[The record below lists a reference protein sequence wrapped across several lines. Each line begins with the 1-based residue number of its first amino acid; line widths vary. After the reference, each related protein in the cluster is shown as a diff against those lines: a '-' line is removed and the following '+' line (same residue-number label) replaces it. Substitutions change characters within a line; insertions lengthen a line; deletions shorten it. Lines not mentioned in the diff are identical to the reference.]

1 MISTRPLLAVAVA
14 GLAALAILFLN
25 KREKLRDAV
34 SPIAAVA
41 MFAIVVSMAPTVLA
55 GGTVELRL
63 FEVLPGIDVALRADA
78 LGMVFATVS
87 SLLWIVAAVYSI
99 GYMRHLHEHAQTR
112 FFACFAT
119 SLAAAVGGA
128 FAANLFTLVI
138 FYEVLSLVTYPLV
151 YHHEDE
157 EGWRGSRKYL
167 VYLMGASKSVLL
179 AALALTYHI
188 AGSLDFVRGGLLT
201 GANASAT
208 LLTVVYFCYLFGFA
222 KAAVM
227 PMHAWLPAAMVA
239 PTPVSALLH
248 AVAVVKMG
256 VFCVLRVIFHVF
268 GVSTVGELGL
278 GAATAYLVS
287 FTILMASVY
296 ALTRDDLKARLAYST
311 VSQLSY
317 IVLGAVLLSP
327 LAMVGG
333 IIHIAAHA
341 FSKITLF
348 FCAGSI
354 YCASGKRNISDMA
367 GIGRRL
373 PWTMGAFF
381 VASLSMIGIPPT
393 AGFVSKWYLAE
404 GSVEAGQMAFLAVLL
419 ASSVLN
425 AAYFLPVSYTA
436 FFEAETKESRAPVR
450 EIPLVAIPL
459 VATAILSV
467 LMGIF
472 PYYVPHPR
480 GRSDPMIKPVVDFF
494 GDAQYAR
501 LRRRLFYLVLVL
513 IVAADFLVPRA
524 HAEYLWERLPGWPA
538 AYGFGSCVLL
548 IFVSK
553 FLGHRAGL
561 MRREDYYD

>member
-1 MISTRPLLAVAVA
+1 MDPVVSIRPLLAIAVA
-14 GLAALAILFLN
+14 GLAALAVLLLN
-25 KREKLRDAV
+25 NRERLRDLV
-34 SPIAAVA
+34 SPLAAIA

-55 GGTVELRL
+55 GGTVDLRL
-63 FEVLPGIDVALRADA
+63 FEILPGIDFAFRVDA

-87 SLLWIVAAVYSI
+87 SLLWIVAAIYSI
-99 GYMRHLHEHAQTR
+99 GYMRHLNEHAQTR
-112 FFACFAT
+112 FFACFAS

-157 EGWRGSRKYL
+157 EGWRGGRKYL
-167 VYLMGASKSVLL
+167 VYLMGASKSALL

-188 AGSLDFVRGGLLT
+188 AGSLDFVAGGLLA
-201 GANASAT
+201 GSDASAA
-208 LLTVVYFCYLFGFA
+208 LLTAVYFCYLFGFA

-256 VFCVLRVIFHVF
+256 VFCVLRVVFHVF
-268 GVSTVGELGL
+268 GTGLVGGLGL
-278 GAATAYLVS
+278 GIVTAYLAS

-327 LAMVGG
+327 VAMVGG

-381 VASLSMIGIPPT
+381 VASLSMIGVPPT

-404 GSVEAGQMAFLAVLL
+404 GAVAAGETAFLVVLL
-419 ASSVLN
+419 VSSVLN
-425 AAYFLPVSYTA
+425 AAYFLPVSYAA
-436 FFEAETKESRAPVR
+436 FFQAERPESPTTVR
-450 EIPLVAIPL
+450 EIPLVTIPL

-472 PYYVPHPR
+472 PGY
-480 GRSDPMIKPVVDFF
+480 F
-494 GDAQYAR
+494 
-501 LRRRLFYLVLVL
+501 LTL
-513 IVAADFLVPRA
+513 ADGVIR
-524 HAEYLWERLPGWPA
+524 
-538 AYGFGSCVLL
+538 
-548 IFVSK
+548 
-553 FLGHRAGL
+553 
-561 MRREDYYD
+561 

>member
-1 MISTRPLLAVAVA
+1 LDPVVSIRPLLAITVA
-14 GLAALAILFLN
+14 GLAALAVLLLN
-25 KREKLRDAV
+25 NRERLRDLV
-34 SPIAAVA
+34 SPLAAIA

-63 FEVLPGIDVALRADA
+63 FEILPGIDFAFRVDA

-87 SLLWIVAAVYSI
+87 SLLWIVAAIYSI
-99 GYMRHLHEHAQTR
+99 GYMRHLNEHAQTR
-112 FFACFAT
+112 FFACFAS

-138 FYEVLSLVTYPLV
+138 FYELLSLVTYPLV

-167 VYLMGASKSVLL
+167 VYLMGASKSALL

-188 AGSLDFVRGGLLT
+188 AGSLDFVTGGLLA
-201 GANASAT
+201 GSDASAA

-256 VFCVLRVIFHVF
+256 VFCVLRVVFHVF
-268 GVSTVGELGL
+268 GTGLVGGLGL
-278 GAATAYLVS
+278 GIATAYLAS

-327 LAMVGG
+327 VAMVGG

-381 VASLSMIGIPPT
+381 VASLSMIGVPPT

-404 GSVEAGQMAFLAVLL
+404 GAVAAGETAFLVVLL
-419 ASSVLN
+419 VSSVLN
-425 AAYFLPVSYTA
+425 AAYFLPVSYAA
-436 FFEAETKESRAPVR
+436 FFQAERPESRTTVR
-450 EIPLVAIPL
+450 EIPLVTIPL

-472 PYYVPHPR
+472 PGY
-480 GRSDPMIKPVVDFF
+480 F
-494 GDAQYAR
+494 
-501 LRRRLFYLVLVL
+501 LTL
-513 IVAADFLVPRA
+513 ADGVIR
-524 HAEYLWERLPGWPA
+524 
-538 AYGFGSCVLL
+538 
-548 IFVSK
+548 
-553 FLGHRAGL
+553 
-561 MRREDYYD
+561 

>member
-1 MISTRPLLAVAVA
+1 LDPVTSIRPLLAVAVA
-14 GLAALAILFLN
+14 GVAALAVLLLH
-25 KREKLRDAV
+25 KREKIRDTV
-34 SPIAAVA
+34 SPLAAVV
-41 MFAIVVSMAPTVLA
+41 MFAIVMSMAPTVLA
-55 GGTVELRL
+55 GRTVEISL
-63 FEVLPGIDVALRADA
+63 FEILPGIDFAFRADA

-87 SLLWIVAAVYSI
+87 SLLWIVASVYSI

-112 FFACFAT
+112 FFACFAA

-128 FAANLFTLVI
+128 FSANLFTLVI
-138 FYEVLSLVTYPLV
+138 FYEALTLVTYPLV

-157 EGWRGSRKYL
+157 EAWAGSRKYL
-167 VYLMGASKSVLL
+167 VYLMGASKSLLL
-179 AALALTYHI
+179 AALALTYHL
-188 AGSLDFVRGGLLT
+188 AGSLDFVPGGLL
-201 GANASAT
+201 AAPEASSA
-208 LLTVVYFCYLFGFA
+208 LLTIVYFCYLFGFA

-256 VFCVLRVIFHVF
+256 VFCVLRIVFHVF
-268 GVSTVGELGL
+268 GVELLGKLGL
-278 GAATAYLVS
+278 GIATAYLVS
-287 FTILMASVY
+287 FTILMASIY

-327 LAMVGG
+327 VAMVGG

-367 GIGRRL
+367 GIGRKL

-393 AGFVSKWYLAE
+393 AGFVSKWYLAL
-404 GSVEAGQMAFLAVLL
+404 GSVEAGETVFLIVLL
-419 ASSVLN
+419 VSSVLN
-425 AAYFLPVSYTA
+425 AAYFLPVTYVA
-436 FFEAETKESRAPVR
+436 FFGVAPERPAAVR

-467 LMGIF
+467 SMGIF
-472 PYYVPHPR
+472 PGYFLALAE
-480 GRSDPMIKPVVDFF
+480 GVV
-494 GDAQYAR
+494 R
-501 LRRRLFYLVLVL
+501 
-513 IVAADFLVPRA
+513 
-524 HAEYLWERLPGWPA
+524 
-538 AYGFGSCVLL
+538 
-548 IFVSK
+548 
-553 FLGHRAGL
+553 
-561 MRREDYYD
+561 

>member
-1 MISTRPLLAVAVA
+1 MDPVVSIRPLLAVTVA
-14 GLAALAILFLN
+14 GLAALAVLLLN
-25 KREKLRDAV
+25 KRERLRDLV
-34 SPIAAVA
+34 SPLAAIA

-63 FEVLPGIDVALRADA
+63 FEILPGIDFAFRVDA

-87 SLLWIVAAVYSI
+87 SLLWIVAAIYSV
-99 GYMRHLHEHAQTR
+99 GYMRHLNEHAQTR
-112 FFACFAT
+112 FFACFAS
-119 SLAAAVGGA
+119 SLAAAAGGA

-167 VYLMGASKSVLL
+167 VYLMGASKSALL

-188 AGSLDFVRGGLLT
+188 AGSLDFVAGGLLA
-201 GANASAT
+201 GSDASAA

-256 VFCVLRVIFHVF
+256 VFCVLRVVFHVF
-268 GVSTVGELGL
+268 GTGLVGGLGL
-278 GAATAYLVS
+278 GIVTAYLAS

-327 LAMVGG
+327 VAMVGG

-367 GIGRRL
+367 GVGRRL

-381 VASLSMIGIPPT
+381 VASLSMIGVPPT
-393 AGFVSKWYLAE
+393 AGFVSKWYLAL
-404 GSVEAGQMAFLAVLL
+404 GSVEAGEIAFLIVLL
-419 ASSVLN
+419 VSSVLN
-425 AAYFLPVSYTA
+425 AAYFLPVSYAA
-436 FFEAETKESRAPVR
+436 FFGTEEQESSATVR
-450 EIPLVAIPL
+450 EIPMMTIPL
-459 VATAILSV
+459 VVTALLSV

-472 PYYVPHPR
+472 PGYFLALAE
-480 GRSDPMIKPVVDFF
+480 GVV
-494 GDAQYAR
+494 R
-501 LRRRLFYLVLVL
+501 
-513 IVAADFLVPRA
+513 
-524 HAEYLWERLPGWPA
+524 
-538 AYGFGSCVLL
+538 
-548 IFVSK
+548 
-553 FLGHRAGL
+553 
-561 MRREDYYD
+561 

>member
-1 MISTRPLLAVAVA
+1 MDPAISIRPLLAVAVP
-14 GLAALAILFLN
+14 GLAALAVLLLHD
-25 KREKLRDAV
+25 RERLRDLV
-34 SPIAAVA
+34 SPLAAVVL
-41 MFAIVVSMAPTVLA
+41 FAIVVSMAPTVLS
-55 GGTVELRL
+55 GGSVELRL
-63 FEVLPGIDVALRADA
+63 FEILPGVDFAFRADA

-87 SLLWIVAAVYSI
+87 SLLWILAAIYSI
-99 GYMRHLHEHAQTR
+99 GYMRHLNEHAQTR

-128 FAANLFTLVI
+128 FSANLFTLVI

-157 EGWRGSRKYL
+157 EAWRGSRKYL

-179 AALALTYHI
+179 AALALTYQI
-188 AGSLDFVRGGLLT
+188 AGSLDFVAGGLL
-201 GANASAT
+201 ANADAAPA

-256 VFCVLRVIFHVF
+256 VFCVLRMVFDVF
-268 GVSTVGELGL
+268 GVGLIAQLGL
-278 GAATAYLVS
+278 GIATAYLVS

-327 LAMVGG
+327 VAMVGG

-393 AGFVSKWYLAE
+393 AGFVSKWYLVQ
-404 GSVEAGQMAFLAVLL
+404 GSADAGQVAFLTVLL
-419 ASSVLN
+419 VSSVLN
-425 AAYFLPVSYTA
+425 AAYFLPVSYIA
-436 FFEAETKESRAPVR
+436 FFEPEADDGRPPVR
-450 EIPLVAIPL
+450 EIPLVTVPL
-459 VATAILSV
+459 VATAALSV

-472 PYYVPHPR
+472 PGYFLTLAD
-480 GRSDPMIKPVVDFF
+480 GVV
-494 GDAQYAR
+494 R
-501 LRRRLFYLVLVL
+501 
-513 IVAADFLVPRA
+513 
-524 HAEYLWERLPGWPA
+524 
-538 AYGFGSCVLL
+538 
-548 IFVSK
+548 
-553 FLGHRAGL
+553 
-561 MRREDYYD
+561 

>member
-1 MISTRPLLAVAVA
+1 MDPESTIRPLLAVAVPA
-14 GLAALAILFLN
+14 LAALAVVLLN
-25 KREKLRDAV
+25 NREKLRDVV
-34 SPIAAVA
+34 SPLAAIAL
-41 MFAIVVSMAPTVLA
+41 FAIVASMAPTVLA
-55 GGTVELRL
+55 GGTVDLRL
-63 FEVLPGIDVALRADA
+63 FEILPGIDFAFRVDA

-87 SLLWIVAAVYSI
+87 SLLWIVAAIYSI
-99 GYMRHLHEHAQTR
+99 GYMRHLNEHAQTR

-157 EGWRGSRKYL
+157 EGWTGSRKYL

-188 AGSLDFVRGGLLT
+188 TGSLDFVAGGLL
-201 GANASAT
+201 AEVDASAA

-256 VFCVLRVIFHVF
+256 VFCVLRVVFHVF
-268 GVSTVGELGL
+268 GVELVGKLGL
-278 GAATAYLVS
+278 GIATAYLVS

-317 IVLGAVLLSP
+317 IVLGVVLLSP
-327 LAMVGG
+327 AAMVGG

-381 VASLSMIGIPPT
+381 VGSLSMIGVPPT
-393 AGFVSKWYLAE
+393 AGFVSKWYLAL
-404 GSVEAGQMAFLAVLL
+404 GSVEAGEMAFLIVLL
-419 ASSVLN
+419 VSSVLN
-425 AAYFLPVSYTA
+425 AAYFLPVSYVA
-436 FFEAETKESRAPVR
+436 FFGTEVQESPATIR
-450 EIPLVAIPL
+450 EIPMMTIPL
-459 VATAILSV
+459 VATAILSM

-472 PYYVPHPR
+472 PGYFLALAD
-480 GRSDPMIKPVVDFF
+480 GVV
-494 GDAQYAR
+494 
-501 LRRRLFYLVLVL
+501 
-513 IVAADFLVPRA
+513 
-524 HAEYLWERLPGWPA
+524 
-538 AYGFGSCVLL
+538 
-548 IFVSK
+548 K
-553 FLGHRAGL
+553 
-561 MRREDYYD
+561 

>member
-1 MISTRPLLAVAVA
+1 MDPETTIRPLLAVAVPA
-14 GLAALAILFLN
+14 LAALAVVLLN
-25 KREKLRDAV
+25 NREKLRDIV
-34 SPIAAVA
+34 SPLAAIAL
-41 MFAIVVSMAPTVLA
+41 FAIVASMAPTVLA
-55 GGTVELRL
+55 GGTVDLRL
-63 FEVLPGIDVALRADA
+63 FEILPGIDFAFRVDA

-87 SLLWIVAAVYSI
+87 SLLWIVAAIYSI
-99 GYMRHLHEHAQTR
+99 GYMRHLKEHAQTR

-157 EGWRGSRKYL
+157 EGWKGSRKYL

-188 AGSLDFVRGGLLT
+188 AGSLDFVAGGLLA
-201 GANASAT
+201 GADASAA

-227 PMHAWLPAAMVA
+227 PVHAWLPAAMVA

-256 VFCVLRVIFHVF
+256 VFCVLRVVFHVF
-268 GVSTVGELGL
+268 GVGLVGELGL
-278 GAATAYLVS
+278 GTATAYLVS

-317 IVLGAVLLSP
+317 IVLGVVLLSP
-327 LAMVGG
+327 VAMVGG

-381 VASLSMIGIPPT
+381 VGSLSMIGVPPT
-393 AGFVSKWYLAE
+393 AGFVSKWYLAL
-404 GSVEAGQMAFLAVLL
+404 GSVEAGEIAFLIVLL
-419 ASSVLN
+419 VSSVLN
-425 AAYFLPVSYTA
+425 AAYFLPVSYVA
-436 FFEAETKESRAPVR
+436 FFGTEVQESPATVR
-450 EIPLVAIPL
+450 EIPMMTIPL

-472 PYYVPHPR
+472 PGYFLALAD
-480 GRSDPMIKPVVDFF
+480 GVV
-494 GDAQYAR
+494 
-501 LRRRLFYLVLVL
+501 
-513 IVAADFLVPRA
+513 
-524 HAEYLWERLPGWPA
+524 
-538 AYGFGSCVLL
+538 
-548 IFVSK
+548 K
-553 FLGHRAGL
+553 
-561 MRREDYYD
+561 

>member
-1 MISTRPLLAVAVA
+1 MTSIRPLLAVAIA
-14 GLAALAILFLN
+14 GLAALAVLLLSN
-25 KREKLRDAV
+25 RARLRDAV
-34 SPIAAVA
+34 SPVAAFA

-55 GGTVELRL
+55 GRTVNLRL
-63 FEVLPGIDVALRADA
+63 FEILPGIDFAFRADA

-87 SLLWIVAAVYSI
+87 SLLWIVAAIYSI
-99 GYMRHLHEHAQTR
+99 GYMRHLKEHAQTR
-112 FFACFAT
+112 FFACFAA

-167 VYLMGASKSVLL
+167 VYLIGASKSALL
-179 AALALTYHI
+179 AALALTYYV
-188 AGSLDFVRGGLLT
+188 AGSLDFVAGGLLA
-201 GANASAT
+201 GVDASAA
-208 LLTVVYFCYLFGFA
+208 LLAVVYFCYLFGFA

-256 VFCVLRVIFHVF
+256 VFCVLRVVFHVF
-268 GVSTVGELGL
+268 GVGLVDGLGL
-278 GAATAYLVS
+278 GIATAYLAS

-327 LAMVGG
+327 VAMVGG

-354 YCASGKRNISDMA
+354 YCASGKRNISEMA
-367 GIGRRL
+367 GIGRTL

-393 AGFVSKWYLAE
+393 AGFVSKWYLAL
-404 GSVEAGQMAFLAVLL
+404 GTVEAGEVAFLIVLL
-419 ASSVLN
+419 VSSILN
-425 AAYFLPVSYTA
+425 AAYFLPVSYVA
-436 FFEAETKESRAPVR
+436 FFERDVLENPAMVH
-450 EIPLVAIPL
+450 EIPMVTIPL

-472 PYYVPHPR
+472 PGYFLALAE
-480 GRSDPMIKPVVDFF
+480 GVV
-494 GDAQYAR
+494 R
-501 LRRRLFYLVLVL
+501 
-513 IVAADFLVPRA
+513 
-524 HAEYLWERLPGWPA
+524 
-538 AYGFGSCVLL
+538 
-548 IFVSK
+548 
-553 FLGHRAGL
+553 
-561 MRREDYYD
+561 

>member
-1 MISTRPLLAVAVA
+1 MDPVVSIRPLLAIAVA
-14 GLAALAILFLN
+14 GLAALAVLLLN
-25 KREKLRDAV
+25 NRERFRDLV
-34 SPIAAVA
+34 SPMAAIA

-63 FEVLPGIDVALRADA
+63 FEILPGIDFAFRVDA

-87 SLLWIVAAVYSI
+87 SLLWIVAAIYSI
-99 GYMRHLHEHAQTR
+99 GYMRHLNEHAQTR
-112 FFACFAT
+112 FFACFA
-119 SLAAAVGGA
+119 SSIAAAAGGA

-167 VYLMGASKSVLL
+167 VYLMGASKSALL
-179 AALALTYHI
+179 AALALTYDI
-188 AGSLDFVRGGLLT
+188 AGSLDFVAGGLLA
-201 GANASAT
+201 GRDASAA

-256 VFCVLRVIFHVF
+256 VFCVLRVVFHVF
-268 GVSTVGELGL
+268 GTGLVGGLGL
-278 GAATAYLVS
+278 GIATAYLAS

-327 LAMVGG
+327 VAMVGG

-381 VASLSMIGIPPT
+381 VASLSMIGVPPT
-393 AGFVSKWYLAE
+393 AGFVSKWFLAK
-404 GSVEAGQMAFLAVLL
+404 GAVAAGETAFLVVILV
-419 ASSVLN
+419 SSILN
-425 AAYFLPVSYTA
+425 AAYFLPISYTA
-436 FFEAETKESRAPVR
+436 FFQAERQESRTTVR
-450 EIPLVAIPL
+450 EIPLVTIPL

-472 PYYVPHPR
+472 PGY
-480 GRSDPMIKPVVDFF
+480 F
-494 GDAQYAR
+494 
-501 LRRRLFYLVLVL
+501 LTL
-513 IVAADFLVPRA
+513 ADGVIR
-524 HAEYLWERLPGWPA
+524 
-538 AYGFGSCVLL
+538 
-548 IFVSK
+548 
-553 FLGHRAGL
+553 
-561 MRREDYYD
+561 

>member
-1 MISTRPLLAVAVA
+1 MDPVVSIRPLLAVAVA
-14 GLAALAILFLN
+14 GLAALAVLLLN
-25 KREKLRDAV
+25 NREKLRDIV
-34 SPIAAVA
+34 SPLAAIA

-63 FEVLPGIDVALRADA
+63 FEVLPGIDLAFRVDA

-87 SLLWIVAAVYSI
+87 SLLWIVAAIYSI
-99 GYMRHLHEHAQTR
+99 GYMRHLNEHAQTR
-112 FFACFAT
+112 FFACFAA

-138 FYEVLSLVTYPLV
+138 FYEMLTLVTYPLV

-157 EGWRGSRKYL
+157 EGWTGSRKYL

-188 AGSLDFVRGGLLT
+188 AGSLDFVTGGLLA
-201 GANASAT
+201 GSDASVA

-256 VFCVLRVIFHVF
+256 VFCVLRLVFHVF
-268 GVSTVGELGL
+268 GTGLVDGLGL
-278 GAATAYLVS
+278 GIATAYLVS

-327 LAMVGG
+327 VAMVGG

-367 GIGRRL
+367 GLGRRL

-381 VASLSMIGIPPT
+381 VGSLSMIGVPPT
-393 AGFVSKWYLAE
+393 AGFVSKWYLAR
-404 GSVEAGQMAFLAVLL
+404 GAVEAGEIAFLIVLL

-425 AAYFLPVSYTA
+425 AAYFLPVSYVA
-436 FFEAETKESRAPVR
+436 FFGTEAQGSPATVR
-450 EIPLVAIPL
+450 EIPMVTIPL

-467 LMGIF
+467 AMGIF
-472 PYYVPHPR
+472 PDYFVALAE
-480 GRSDPMIKPVVDFF
+480 GVV
-494 GDAQYAR
+494 R
-501 LRRRLFYLVLVL
+501 
-513 IVAADFLVPRA
+513 
-524 HAEYLWERLPGWPA
+524 
-538 AYGFGSCVLL
+538 
-548 IFVSK
+548 
-553 FLGHRAGL
+553 
-561 MRREDYYD
+561 

>member
-1 MISTRPLLAVAVA
+1 MDPVISTRPLLAVAVA

-41 MFAIVVSMAPTVLA
+41 MFVIVVSWRPRCWPAAPWNCGCSRSCQGSTSLCAPMRSAWYSPLSLRFCGRGGGLLHRLYAALA
-55 GGTVELRL
+55 R
-63 FEVLPGIDVALRADA
+63 ARADP
-78 LGMVFATVS
+78 LFR
-87 SLLWIVAAVYSI
+87 LL
-99 GYMRHLHEHAQTR
+99 RHQPRGRSGRRLR
-112 FFACFAT
+112 RK
-119 SLAAAVGGA
+119 SVP
-128 FAANLFTLVI
+128 LVI

-188 AGSLDFVRGGLLT
+188 AGSLDFVTGGLLA
-201 GANASAT
+201 GANASGT

-278 GAATAYLVS
+278 GVATAYLVS

-317 IVLGAVLLSP
+317 IVLGAVLVSP

-381 VASLSMIGIPPT
+381 VASLSMIG
-393 AGFVSKWYLAE
+393 S
-404 GSVEAGQMAFLAVLL
+404 
-419 ASSVLN
+419 
-425 AAYFLPVSYTA
+425 
-436 FFEAETKESRAPVR
+436 
-450 EIPLVAIPL
+450 
-459 VATAILSV
+459 
-467 LMGIF
+467 
-472 PYYVPHPR
+472 
-480 GRSDPMIKPVVDFF
+480 
-494 GDAQYAR
+494 
-501 LRRRLFYLVLVL
+501 RRRQVSSASG
-513 IVAADFLVPRA
+513 IWRRA
-524 HAEYLWERLPGWPA
+524 R
-538 AYGFGSCVLL
+538 
-548 IFVSK
+548 
-553 FLGHRAGL
+553 
-561 MRREDYYD
+561 

>member
-1 MISTRPLLAVAVA
+1 MDSVVSIRPLLAIAVA
-14 GLAALAILFLN
+14 GLAALAVLLLN
-25 KREKLRDAV
+25 NRERLRDLV
-34 SPIAAVA
+34 SPSAAIA
-41 MFAIVVSMAPTVLA
+41 MFAIILSMAPTVLA

-63 FEVLPGIDVALRADA
+63 FEILPGIDFAFRVDA

-87 SLLWIVAAVYSI
+87 SLLWIVAAIYSI
-99 GYMRHLHEHAQTR
+99 GYMRHLNEHAQTR
-112 FFACFAT
+112 FFACFAS
-119 SLAAAVGGA
+119 SLAAAAGGA

-157 EGWRGSRKYL
+157 EGWRGGRKYL
-167 VYLMGASKSVLL
+167 VYLMGASKSALL

-188 AGSLDFVRGGLLT
+188 AGSLDFVAGGLL
-201 GANASAT
+201 ARSDVSAA

-256 VFCVLRVIFHVF
+256 VFCVLRVVFHVF
-268 GVSTVGELGL
+268 GTGLVGGLGL
-278 GAATAYLVS
+278 GIGTAYLAS

-327 LAMVGG
+327 VAMVGG

-393 AGFVSKWYLAE
+393 AGFVSKWYLAK
-404 GSVEAGQMAFLAVLL
+404 GAVAAGETAFLVVLL
-419 ASSVLN
+419 VSSILN
-425 AAYFLPVSYTA
+425 AAYFLPVSYAA
-436 FFEAETKESRAPVR
+436 FFQAEKSESRTTVR
-450 EIPLVAIPL
+450 EIPLVTIPL

-472 PYYVPHPR
+472 PGY
-480 GRSDPMIKPVVDFF
+480 F
-494 GDAQYAR
+494 
-501 LRRRLFYLVLVL
+501 LTL
-513 IVAADFLVPRA
+513 ADGVIR
-524 HAEYLWERLPGWPA
+524 
-538 AYGFGSCVLL
+538 
-548 IFVSK
+548 
-553 FLGHRAGL
+553 
-561 MRREDYYD
+561 

>member
-1 MISTRPLLAVAVA
+1 
-14 GLAALAILFLN
+14 
-25 KREKLRDAV
+25 
-34 SPIAAVA
+34 
-41 MFAIVVSMAPTVLA
+41 
-55 GGTVELRL
+55 
-63 FEVLPGIDVALRADA
+63 
-78 LGMVFATVS
+78 
-87 SLLWIVAAVYSI
+87 
-99 GYMRHLHEHAQTR
+99 
-112 FFACFAT
+112 
-119 SLAAAVGGA
+119 
-128 FAANLFTLVI
+128 
-138 FYEVLSLVTYPLV
+138 
-151 YHHEDE
+151 
-157 EGWRGSRKYL
+157 
-167 VYLMGASKSVLL
+167 
-179 AALALTYHI
+179 
-188 AGSLDFVRGGLLT
+188 
-201 GANASAT
+201 
-208 LLTVVYFCYLFGFA
+208 
-222 KAAVM
+222 M

-268 GVSTVGELGL
+268 GVGMVGELGL
-278 GAATAYLVS
+278 GIATAYLVS

-436 FFEAETKESRAPVR
+436 FFESETKESRAPVR
-450 EIPLVAIPL
+450 EIPLVTIPL

-472 PYYVPHPR
+472 PYY
-480 GRSDPMIKPVVDFF
+480 F
-494 GDAQYAR
+494 
-501 LRRRLFYLVLVL
+501 LTL
-513 IVAADFLVPRA
+513 ADGVIR
-524 HAEYLWERLPGWPA
+524 
-538 AYGFGSCVLL
+538 
-548 IFVSK
+548 
-553 FLGHRAGL
+553 
-561 MRREDYYD
+561 

>member
-1 MISTRPLLAVAVA
+1 MDPETTIRPLLAVAVPA
-14 GLAALAILFLN
+14 LAALAVVLLN
-25 KREKLRDAV
+25 NREKLRDVV
-34 SPIAAVA
+34 SPLAAITL
-41 MFAIVVSMAPTVLA
+41 FAIVASMAPTVLA
-55 GGTVELRL
+55 GGTVDLRL
-63 FEVLPGIDVALRADA
+63 FEILPGVDFAFRVDA

-87 SLLWIVAAVYSI
+87 SLLWIVAAIYSI
-99 GYMRHLHEHAQTR
+99 GYMRHLKEHAQTR

-157 EGWRGSRKYL
+157 EGWKGSRKYL

-188 AGSLDFVRGGLLT
+188 AGSLDFVAGGLLA
-201 GANASAT
+201 GADASAA

-227 PMHAWLPAAMVA
+227 PVHAWLPAAMVA

-256 VFCVLRVIFHVF
+256 VFCVLRVVFHVF
-268 GVSTVGELGL
+268 GVGLVGELGL
-278 GAATAYLVS
+278 GTATAYLVS

-317 IVLGAVLLSP
+317 IVLGVVLLSP
-327 LAMVGG
+327 VAMVGG

-381 VASLSMIGIPPT
+381 VGSLSMIGVPPT
-393 AGFVSKWYLAE
+393 AGFVSKWYLAL
-404 GSVEAGQMAFLAVLL
+404 GSVEAGEIAFLIVLL
-419 ASSVLN
+419 VSSVLN
-425 AAYFLPVSYTA
+425 AAYFLPVSYVA
-436 FFEAETKESRAPVR
+436 FFGTEVQESPATVR
-450 EIPLVAIPL
+450 EIPMMTIPL

-472 PYYVPHPR
+472 PGYFLALAD
-480 GRSDPMIKPVVDFF
+480 GVV
-494 GDAQYAR
+494 
-501 LRRRLFYLVLVL
+501 
-513 IVAADFLVPRA
+513 
-524 HAEYLWERLPGWPA
+524 
-538 AYGFGSCVLL
+538 
-548 IFVSK
+548 K
-553 FLGHRAGL
+553 
-561 MRREDYYD
+561 

>member
-1 MISTRPLLAVAVA
+1 MDQVTSIRPLLAVAVA
-14 GLAALAILFLN
+14 GLAALAVLLLN
-25 KREKLRDAV
+25 NHQKLRDVV
-34 SPIAAVA
+34 SPLAATV
-41 MFAIVVSMAPTVLA
+41 MFAIVASMAPTVLA
-55 GGTVELRL
+55 GGTVNLRL
-63 FEVLPGIDVALRADA
+63 FEILPGIDFAFRVDA
-78 LGMVFATVS
+78 LGMVFASVS
-87 SLLWIVAAVYSI
+87 SLLWIVAAIYSI
-99 GYMRHLHEHAQTR
+99 GYMRHLNEHAQTR

-188 AGSLDFVRGGLLT
+188 AGSLDFVAGGLLA
-201 GANASAT
+201 GVDASAP

-256 VFCVLRVIFHVF
+256 VFCVLRVVFHIFGTGLVE
-268 GVSTVGELGL
+268 GLGL
-278 GAATAYLVS
+278 GIATAYLVS

-327 LAMVGG
+327 VAMVGG
-333 IIHIAAHA
+333 IFHIAAHA

-381 VASLSMIGIPPT
+381 VGSLSMIGVPPT
-393 AGFVSKWYLAE
+393 GGFVSKWYLAL
-404 GSVEAGQMAFLAVLL
+404 GSVQAGEIAFLIVLL
-419 ASSVLN
+419 VSSILN
-425 AAYFLPVSYTA
+425 AAYFLPVSYVA
-436 FFEAETKESRAPVR
+436 FFGTEVQESPATVR
-450 EIPLVAIPL
+450 EIPMLTIPL

-467 LMGIF
+467 STGIF
-472 PYYVPHPR
+472 PDYFLALAQ
-480 GRSDPMIKPVVDFF
+480 GVV
-494 GDAQYAR
+494 R
-501 LRRRLFYLVLVL
+501 
-513 IVAADFLVPRA
+513 
-524 HAEYLWERLPGWPA
+524 
-538 AYGFGSCVLL
+538 
-548 IFVSK
+548 
-553 FLGHRAGL
+553 
-561 MRREDYYD
+561 

>member
-1 MISTRPLLAVAVA
+1 LDPVISIRPLLAVAVA
-14 GLAALAILFLN
+14 GLAALTILLLD
-25 KREKLRDAV
+25 KREKLRDLV
-34 SPIAAVA
+34 SPVAAVV
-41 MFAIVVSMAPTVLA
+41 MFAIVASMAPTVLS
-55 GGTVELRL
+55 GGTVDLRL
-63 FEVLPGIDVALRADA
+63 FEILPGVDFAFRADA

-157 EGWRGSRKYL
+157 EGWAGSRKYL
-167 VYLMGASKSVLL
+167 VYLMGASKSALL
-179 AALALTYHI
+179 AALALTYQI
-188 AGSLDFVRGGLLT
+188 AGSLDFVAGGLLA
-201 GANASAT
+201 GVDASAA

-256 VFCVLRVIFHVF
+256 VFCVLRVVFDVF
-268 GVSTVGELGL
+268 GVGLVGKLGL
-278 GAATAYLVS
+278 GIATAYLVS
-287 FTILMASVY
+287 FTILMASIY

-327 LAMVGG
+327 VAMVGG

-393 AGFVSKWYLAE
+393 AGFVSKWYLAQ
-404 GSVEAGQMAFLAVLL
+404 GSVEAGQVAFLAVLL
-419 ASSVLN
+419 TSSILN
-425 AAYFLPVSYTA
+425 AAYFLPVSYAA
-436 FFEAETKESRAPVR
+436 FFEAEPEESRAAIR
-450 EIPLVAIPL
+450 EIPMVTIPL

-472 PYYVPHPR
+472 PGYFLTLAD
-480 GRSDPMIKPVVDFF
+480 GVV
-494 GDAQYAR
+494 R
-501 LRRRLFYLVLVL
+501 
-513 IVAADFLVPRA
+513 
-524 HAEYLWERLPGWPA
+524 
-538 AYGFGSCVLL
+538 
-548 IFVSK
+548 
-553 FLGHRAGL
+553 
-561 MRREDYYD
+561 

>member
-1 MISTRPLLAVAVA
+1 MEPVISIRPLLAVAIA
-14 GLAALAILFLN
+14 GLAALSVLLLN
-25 KREKLRDAV
+25 KREKPRDLV
-34 SPIAAVA
+34 SPLAAIA
-41 MFAIVVSMAPTVLA
+41 MFATVASMAPTVLS

-63 FEVLPGIDVALRADA
+63 FEILPGIDFAFRVDA

-112 FFACFAT
+112 FFACFAM

-157 EGWRGSRKYL
+157 ESWKGSRKYL

-188 AGSLDFVRGGLLT
+188 AGSLDFVPGGLLA
-201 GANASAT
+201 GANAPAA

-256 VFCVLRVIFHVF
+256 VFCVLRVVFHVF
-268 GVSTVGELGL
+268 GVGLMGGLGL
-278 GAATAYLVS
+278 GIATAYLVS
-287 FTILMASVY
+287 FTILMASIY

-317 IVLGAVLLSP
+317 VVLGAVLLSP
-327 LAMVGG
+327 VAMVGG

-381 VASLSMIGIPPT
+381 VASLSMIGVPPT
-393 AGFVSKWYLAE
+393 AGFVSKWYLTL
-404 GSVEAGQMAFLAVLL
+404 GSVQAGEVAFLIVLL

-425 AAYFLPVSYTA
+425 AAYFLPVSYVA
-436 FFEAETKESRAPVR
+436 FFGADAQESSAKVR
-450 EIPLVAIPL
+450 EIPLVTIPL
-459 VATAILSV
+459 VATAVLSV
-467 LMGIF
+467 LMGVF
-472 PYYVPHPR
+472 PGY
-480 GRSDPMIKPVVDFF
+480 F
-494 GDAQYAR
+494 
-501 LRRRLFYLVLVL
+501 LVL
-513 IVAADFLVPRA
+513 
-524 HAEYLWERLPGWPA
+524 AEG
-538 AYGFGSCVLL
+538 V
-548 IFVSK
+548 IK
-553 FLGHRAGL
+553 
-561 MRREDYYD
+561 